1 MNEQI
6 SHHELKSCPGCA
18 TLDVLTRKSPD
29 FIIFKARHKRQIL
42 LSYFFHSSWPLT
54 TLPLLG
60 SGWDLLFPSC
70 WTKMLWWEIWKNP
83 LFSPS
88 PSVRILSSA
97 TQPPP
102 PPKML
107 TTSNVCL
114 LEIQWNR
121 ILSLFI
127 AQVKMYWTTR
137 ALRLLF
143 YWAVKKIWFYS
154 RETFD
159 VITLSLSASA
169 EKWFA
174 RIFQVKCPLHF
185 PSVPHH
191 FTHHR
196 KSTRVSGGLCLYSA
210 LAQVLDKCW
219 LFPSSPSHYSI

>member
-97 TQPPP
+97 TQPPR
-102 PPKML
+102 PPKCWQHQMFAYWKFSEIEFCHYLLHKWRCTEQQGRSGFYFTELWKKSGFIQEKPSML
-107 TTSNVCL
+107 LHC
-114 LEIQWNR
+114 
-121 ILSLFI
+121 LSLL
-127 AQVKMYWTTR
+127 QQKND
-137 ALRLLF
+137 LPES
-143 YWAVKKIWFYS
+143 S
-154 RETFD
+154 R
-159 VITLSLSASA
+159 
-169 EKWFA
+169 
-174 RIFQVKCPLHF
+174 
-185 PSVPHH
+185 
-191 FTHHR
+191 
-196 KSTRVSGGLCLYSA
+196 
-210 LAQVLDKCW
+210 
-219 LFPSSPSHYSI
+219 